1 MGFEDT
7 RMEEMVDEVPLGII
21 NGTLAYEN
29 TTFPDVDLSMDANI
43 VGYYDNL
50 SSLECILNNYTYLNV
65 TCEPGFD
72 LSLPLL
78 GNLDFFCDNFKIN
91 LSLLHTSNN
100 FTFIT

>member
-1 MGFEDT
+1 MGFEEA
-7 RMEEMVDEVPLGII
+7 RMEEMIDEVPLGVI

-50 SSLECILNNYTYLNV
+50 SSLQCMLNNYTYLNV

-78 GNLDFFCDNFKIN
+78 GNFQFVFVMMTLRPSIISRSFNP
-91 LSLLHTSNN
+91 
-100 FTFIT
+100 